1 LEKSS
6 GGMTDDVVDHV
17 ADRNKPLYT
26 QIIFNIFDYTSVKHT
41 VKLTQKRPFLAL
53 MKRRL

>member
-1 LEKSS
+1 
-6 GGMTDDVVDHV
+6 MTDDVVDHV